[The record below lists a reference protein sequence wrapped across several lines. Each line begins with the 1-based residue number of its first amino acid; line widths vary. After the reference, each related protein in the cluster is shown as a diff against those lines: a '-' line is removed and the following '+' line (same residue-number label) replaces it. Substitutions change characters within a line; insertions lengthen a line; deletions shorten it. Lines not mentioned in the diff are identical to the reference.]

1 MKPALSHVVSPHRID
16 PALPRIENLGGMLA
30 ATAVRAAE
38 RTAVVCEGRELTYG
52 GLARAVTG
60 LAGRIL
66 AHGGNKQPV
75 GMMMP
80 NGVEAVVAAFAA
92 FASGGQLA
100 PFNPFFTLRE
110 LEPVVRGADLACLMC
125 VPSTRPHADRL
136 AEAVEGL
143 TILEVLGDDVRQWAA
158 DGSLSMDALPAVA
171 SDDLALLIHTG
182 GSTGVPKGVIHT
194 HASLAQS
201 VLLHASAWPLEF
213 DRERFFSTAPMFHIW
228 GLGYSTLVPVYS
240 GGTMYIVPKYDAER
254 ALRMLAGLDIT
265 VFGGGPAPIYAGLT
279 MHPLIRELEFPAL
292 KYCLTGGAPCPASL
306 HRSWRELTGSGLYEG
321 WGMTEGA
328 PLCLNVAGGERRDGS
343 VGHPVAETE
352 LQVVSLD
359 EPSRVLPRG
368 ERGELRVRGPQ
379 VMRGYRN
386 RREETEEALRDGWL
400 HSGDVGY
407 ADDDGFVYLVDR
419 KKEMIISGGYNVYP
433 REVEELLVSHPLIH
447 EAACVGVPD
456 ERLGEVIAAFV
467 AIGAD
472 SGLDEAAVFEFC
484 RENLVKYKRPTIV
497 RFVEQLPRTPTN
509 KIDKLG
515 LKASLKAGQ
524 GTFEGR

>member
-1 MKPALSHVVSPHRID
+1 MKDALSHVVSPHRID
-16 PALPRIENLGGMLA
+16 ATLPPIENLGGMLG
-30 ATAVRAAE
+30 ATAARAPE
-38 RTAVVCEGRELTYG
+38 RTALVCEGRELTFM

-66 AHGGNKQPV
+66 ALKGGKRPI

-80 NGVEAVVAAFAA
+80 NGIEAVVAAFAA
-92 FASGGQLA
+92 FACGGQLA

-125 VPSTRPHADRL
+125 VPSTRIHADRL
-136 AEAVEGL
+136 ADAIEGL
-143 TILEVLGDDVRQWAA
+143 EVVEVLLDDVRHWAV
-158 DGSLSMDALPAVA
+158 DDSLSMDALPAVA
-171 SDDLALLIHTG
+171 PVDLALLIHTG

-213 DRERFFSTAPMFHIW
+213 DEERFFSTAPMFHIW
-228 GLGYSTLVPVYS
+228 GLGYSTLVPVYA
-240 GGTMYIVPKYDAER
+240 GGTMHILPRYDAER
-254 ALRMLAGLDIT
+254 ALRMLADLDIS

-279 MHPLIRELEFPAL
+279 MHPLIRELKFPAL
-292 KYCLTGGAPCPASL
+292 KYCLTGGAPCPAEL
-306 HRSWRELTGSGLYEG
+306 HRSWRELTGCGLYEG

-328 PLCLNVAGGERRDGS
+328 PLCLNAAGDERRGGS
-343 VGHPVAETE
+343 VGRPVAETE

-359 EPSRVLPRG
+359 DPSRVLPRG

-379 VMRGYRN
+379 VMLGYRN
-386 RREETEEALRDGWL
+386 RPEETEQTMRDGWL
-400 HSGDVGY
+400 HTGDVGY
-407 ADDDGFVYLVDR
+407 ADGDGFVYLVDR

-433 REVEELLVSHPLIH
+433 REVEELLVSHPLID
-447 EAACVGVPD
+447 EAACVGTPD

-467 AIGAD
+467 ATRAD
-472 SGLDEAAVFEFC
+472 SGLEEAGVFEFC
-484 RENLVKYKRPTIV
+484 RENLVKYKRPAIIRLV
-497 RFVEQLPRTPTN
+497 DQLPRTPTN

-515 LKASLKAGQ
+515 LKASLA
-524 GTFEGR
+524 EPR